1 MTFVNQASP
10 AIWSFQPKQGGPQK
24 VKVSSRME
32 VNRAEAAIGLTR
44 DGMGLTRVLSY
55 QVAGELAAGSL
66 VRVLRDYEVAPIPV
80 QLVYPSARL
89 MAPRIRTFLDFA
101 AGEMPRIAFNP
112 L

>member
-1 MTFVNQASP
+1 
-10 AIWSFQPKQGGPQK
+10 
-24 VKVSSRME
+24 ME
-32 VNRAEAAIGLTR
+32 VNRAETAIGLTR